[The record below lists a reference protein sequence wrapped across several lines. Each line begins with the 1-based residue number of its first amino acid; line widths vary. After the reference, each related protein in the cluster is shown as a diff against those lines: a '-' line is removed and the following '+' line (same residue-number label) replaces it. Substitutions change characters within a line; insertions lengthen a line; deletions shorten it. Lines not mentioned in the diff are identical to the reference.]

1 MAQADFDTSTVTD
14 EPESRPGGI
23 PLFAWVIGA
32 AILAVPVGLFAPKEL
47 YGVNLATTF
56 DLFGTLII
64 RALTA
69 LATPLVFPGDPRA
82 PIVRNDIRGRQAR
95 PDDALLS

>member
-32 AILAVPVGLFAPKEL
+32 AVLAVPVGLFAPSKP
-47 YGVNLATTF
+47 YGVDLAAQF
-56 DLFGTLII
+56 E
-64 RALTA
+64 
-69 LATPLVFPGDPRA
+69 VFPHPHHPGLDGPGHAPGVPGDPQRD
-82 PIVRNDIRGRQAR
+82 RD
-95 PDDALLS
+95 